1 MPSLKSIFSKLT
13 GKTGFYEVNKTPEK
27 DVPIVHRR
35 LTRTKNSTSK
45 IRSKNNTGRKTL
57 KRRNSVGGK
66 RKHKRSNANKRSHRK
81 YKRSNANKRSHR
93 K

>member
-27 DVPIVHRR
+27 DEPIVHRR
-35 LTRTKNSTSK
+35 LTRSKNSTSK

-57 KRRNSVGGK
+57 KRSHSVGGK
-66 RKHKRSNANKRSHRK
+66 RSQRKHKRSQRKHKRSQRSHRK
-81 YKRSNANKRSHR
+81 
-93 K
+93 

>member
-27 DVPIVHRR
+27 DEPIVH
-35 LTRTKNSTSK
+35 STSK

-57 KRRNSVGGK
+57 KRSHSVGGK
-66 RKHKRSNANKRSHRK
+66 RSQRKHKRSQRKHKRSQRSHRK
-81 YKRSNANKRSHR
+81 
-93 K
+93 